1 MTIFTGIW
9 VPLVTPFR
17 NGNIDFPALQKTA
30 QHLLA
35 CGITG
40 LVACGTTGEAA
51 ALSEKQQLAVLDAVI
66 EAAPNHPVIMGLSDN
81 NLPALLSRLDQIQQ
95 KTIAGL
101 LVPPPYYIRPSQA
114 GLIDFFNRVADA
126 ASVPVVIYNIPYRTG
141 VTMELETLRAIA
153 QHERVKAIK
162 DCGGNLAL
170 TMQLIADGDLAVMA
184 GEDQQILS
192 MLCLGGSGA
201 IAAAAHVR
209 PDLFALLPQL
219 VEAGKLAQA
228 RAIFFRLLPLIR
240 MLFEEP
246 NPGPL
251 KAALA
256 LMGHMQNEL
265 LPPMQAMSV
274 AGADKLK
281 GELIRLECL
290 SQFAPRADAAV
301 FPM

>member
-1 MTIFTGIW
+1 MTSFTGIW

-30 QHLLA
+30 RHLLA
-35 CGITG
+35 SGITG
-40 LVACGTTGEAA
+40 LVACGTTGEPA
-51 ALSEKQQLAVLDAVI
+51 ALDEQQQLAVLDAII
-66 EAAPNHPVIMGLSDN
+66 EAAPAHPVIMGLCDN
-81 NLPALLSRLDQIQQ
+81 NLPSMLSRLEQIQQ
-95 KTIAGL
+95 RRVAGL

-114 GLIDFFNRVADA
+114 GLLSFFNRVADA
-126 ASVPVVIYNIPYRTG
+126 ASVPLVIYNIPYRTG

-162 DCGGNLAL
+162 DCGGNLAV
-170 TMQLIADGDLAVMA
+170 TMQLIADGKLAVMA

-192 MLCLGGSGA
+192 MLCLGGTGA

-219 VEAGKLAQA
+219 VEAGQLAQA
-228 RAIFFRLLPLIR
+228 RAVFFRLLPLIR
-240 MLFEEP
+240 TLFDEP

-256 LMGHMQNEL
+256 MMGYMQNEL
-265 LPPMQAMSV
+265 LPPMQAMSAV
-274 AGADKLK
+274 GAEVLRS
-281 GELIRLECL
+281 ELLRLEC
-290 SQFAPRADAAV
+290 V
-301 FPM
+301 

>member
-1 MTIFTGIW
+1 MTSFTGIW

-35 CGITG
+35 SGISG

-51 ALSEKQQLAVLDAVI
+51 ALTEDQQLAVLDALI
-66 EAAPNHPVIMGLSDN
+66 EAAPAHPVIMGLSDN
-81 NLPALLSRLDQIQQ
+81 NLPSLLSRLDRIQQ
-95 KTIAGL
+95 RRIAGL

-114 GLIDFFNRVADA
+114 GLVDFFRRVADA
-126 ASVPVVIYNIPYRTG
+126 ATVPVVIYNIPYRTG
-141 VTMELETLRAIA
+141 IAMELETLRAIA
-153 QHERVKAIK
+153 QHERVTAIK
-162 DCGGNLAL
+162 DCGGNLAS
-170 TMQLIADGDLAVMA
+170 TMQLIADGNLAVMA

-209 PDLFALLPQL
+209 PDLFALLPALVQTGQL
-219 VEAGKLAQA
+219 TQA
-228 RAIFFRLLPLIR
+228 RAIFYRLLPLIQK
-240 MLFEEP
+240 LFDEP

-256 LMGHMQNEL
+256 MMGHMQNEL
-265 LPPMQAMSV
+265 LPPMQSMSA
-274 AGADKLK
+274 AGAEALRI
-281 GELIRLECL
+281 ELLRLECL
-290 SQFAPRADAAV
+290 
-301 FPM
+301 

>member
-1 MTIFTGIW
+1 MTSFTGIW

-35 CGITG
+35 SGISG

-51 ALSEKQQLAVLDAVI
+51 ALTEDQQLAVLDALI
-66 EAAPNHPVIMGLSDN
+66 EAAPAHPVIMGLSDN
-81 NLPALLSRLDQIQQ
+81 NLPSLLSRLERIQQ
-95 KTIAGL
+95 RRIAGL

-114 GLIDFFNRVADA
+114 GLVDFFRRVADA
-126 ASVPVVIYNIPYRTG
+126 ASVPVAIYNIPYRTG
-141 VTMELETLRAIA
+141 IAMELGTLRTIA
-153 QHERVKAIK
+153 QHERVTAIK
-162 DCGGNLAL
+162 DCGGNLAT
-170 TMQLIADGDLAVMA
+170 TMQLIADGNLAVMA

-209 PDLFALLPQL
+209 PDLFALLPALVQTGQL
-219 VEAGKLAQA
+219 TQA
-228 RAIFFRLLPLIR
+228 RAIFYRLLPLIQK
-240 MLFEEP
+240 LFDEP

-256 LMGHMQNEL
+256 MMGHMQNEL
-265 LPPMQAMSV
+265 LPPMQSMSA
-274 AGADKLK
+274 AGAEALRI
-281 GELIRLECL
+281 ELLRLECL
-290 SQFAPRADAAV
+290 
-301 FPM
+301 